1 MNQQLIEQIVK
12 EVMLSIS
19 EAKEMGEETAVAVAE
34 PKPALE
40 SVSKED
46 YPLAKKRPE
55 LIKTPTGKTL
65 DNITLQEVLGGAVK
79 PEDVRISPETLE
91 LQAQV
96 AESVGREPFARNL
109 RRAAELITVPDDR
122 ILEIYN
128 ALRPYR
134 STKEE
139 LLAIAD
145 ELEHQ
150 YSAKINAHLVRESA
164 KVYELRDR
172 LKKN

>member
-12 EVMLSIS
+12 EVMLSMGGV
-19 EAKEMGEETAVAVAE
+19 KERHAE
-34 PKPALE
+34 PVITTPKPVVQA
-40 SVSKED
+40 VSQAD
-46 YPLAKKRPE
+46 YPLAQKRPE

-65 DNITLQEVLGGAVK
+65 DEITLNEVLDGTVRA
-79 PEDVRISPETLE
+79 EDVRISPETLE

-96 AESVGREPFARNL
+96 AESVGRKPFARNL
-109 RRAAELITVPDDR
+109 RRAAELIAIPDDR

-134 STKEE
+134 STKDE

-145 ELEHQ
+145 ELEYQ
-150 YSAKINAHLVRESA
+150 YNAKINANLVRESA

-172 LKKN
+172 LKKD